1 MLARSTERC
10 DRCDAHTQARRG
22 AVVMAG
28 RRKFYLVLAA
38 LVLGLCIVC
47 LAVWLTRDL
56 SLAGLLF
63 AAIIGVLLLL
73 WERVRGGG

>member
-1 MLARSTERC
+1 MTE
-10 DRCDAHTQARRG
+10 
-22 AVVMAG
+22 

-56 SLAGLLF
+56 SMAGLLF
-63 AAIIGVLLLL
+63 AATVGVLLLL